1 MIKED
6 VREWAR
12 YESDGGCYHGNL
24 TFKPDTVFEDYKEAR
39 EWLEM
44 FEGNYRDY
52 AVLYMRYDEDVINPK
67 IKKLKEKIEALREQR
82 KAYKQKNLLSKR
94 KSKTVTCPK
103 CKSSLSIEYL
113 TRCDEESHY
122 CPLCLEDLLSK
133 TVIERKNKF
142 SKDIE
147 EIKGKIENEIKK
159 EAKKQKKFNLQ
170 WIVKVEEH
178 C

>member
-1 MIKED
+1 
-6 VREWAR
+6 
-12 YESDGGCYHGNL
+12 
-24 TFKPDTVFEDYKEAR
+24 
-39 EWLEM
+39 M

-52 AVLYMRYDEDVINPK
+52 AVLYMRYDEDVINQK
-67 IKKLKEKIEALREQR
+67 IKKLKEKIKTLTEQR

-103 CKSSLSIEYL
+103 CKSSLNIEYL
-113 TRCDEESHY
+113 TRYDEQSHY
-122 CPLCLEDLLSK
+122 CPLGNEDLLSK

-142 SKDIE
+142 SRDIE